1 MMIYSNYKKHKK
13 RLNSSSLRSA
23 AMSVEAVFVVP
34 LVLFSLF
41 LILFFSFYIHQQ
53 VWFTEAAYEA
63 VLSPG
68 KEEEKAKLLLEEAP
82 LTLSI
87 PSANMKQSQNHV
99 QITYEGP
106 LFPNMGWFNLKFKT
120 KAETGILRPVDY
132 IRKLR
137 LIQKLT

>member
-1 MMIYSNYKKHKK
+1 MRIYSNYRKYKK
-13 RLNSSSLRSA
+13 RLNSSSLRSGT
-23 AMSVEAVFVVP
+23 MSVEAVFVVP

-41 LILFFSFYIHQQ
+41 LILFFSFYTYQQ

-63 VLSPG
+63 VLSQG

-87 PSANMKQSQNHV
+87 PSANMKQSKNHV
-99 QITYEGP
+99 QITYEGQLLP
-106 LFPNMGWFNLKFKT
+106 SMGRFNLKFKA
-120 KAETGILRPVDY
+120 KAEIGILRPVDY

-137 LIQKLT
+137 LIKKLT